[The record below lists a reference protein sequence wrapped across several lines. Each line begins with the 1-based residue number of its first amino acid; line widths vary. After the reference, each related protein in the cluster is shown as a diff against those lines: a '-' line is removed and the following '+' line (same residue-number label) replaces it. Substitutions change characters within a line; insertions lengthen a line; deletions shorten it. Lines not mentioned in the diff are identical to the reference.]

1 MKNNKQYTNY
11 IMFESAIKIYK
22 HSNRDWECV
31 ILNVGRLYWENNS
44 NEEIKNVSQLCL
56 CRYLGEESF
65 RERKQPVQNLLDVGS
80 SG

>member
-1 MKNNKQYTNY
+1 
-11 IMFESAIKIYK
+11 MFESAIKIYK

-31 ILNVGRLYWENNS
+31 ILNVSRLYWENNP

-56 CRYLGEESF
+56 YGYLGEESF
-65 RERKQPVQNLLDVGS
+65 RERKQPVENLFDIGS